1 MYDMGEGGTRSRAIR
16 FYKELVSLRKQ
27 LSKIIS
33 EGSTQWLIVNDRED
47 KLYFTR
53 KLEDRSSMF
62 TLISQRTLGSR
73 TGK

>member
-33 EGSTQWLIVNDRED
+33 EGSTQWLIVYDRED

-53 KLEDRSSMF
+53 ERGTDHLC
-62 TLISQRTLGSR
+62 LL
-73 TGK
+73 